1 MLMWYFGG
9 QYLPR
14 WIHPTTGHRQ
24 DSAHQYLH
32 PNAANPET
40 SLTVLCQH
48 SVVRVVVEDG
58 TAIGIEVLASAPG
71 SMNMSSAG
79 LISGTPHE
87 TLDHS
92 VPMRVK
98 AKRVVIL
105 SAGSL
110 NTPAI
115 LERSGIGT
123 ADLLEKLGIECI
135 VDLPGVGENYQ
146 GHVGVEYFYR
156 VDKEKMPLNDAYL
169 REEPEAIQKAD
180 EDFKQGTGAHA
191 SNFFVASGKIRP
203 TEEELEEIGPEFR
216 KLWDEYYRDAKDK
229 PLL

>member
-1 MLMWYFGG
+1 MWYFGG

-24 DSAHQYLH
+24 DSAHLYLH
-32 PNAANPET
+32 PNTANPER

-48 SVVRVVVEDG
+48 RVVRVVVEDS
-58 TAIGIEVLASAPG
+58 TATGIEVLASTPG
-71 SMNMSSAG
+71 NINMSSAG
-79 LISGTPHE
+79 LIIGTPNKA
-87 TLDHS
+87 LDHS
-92 VPMRVK
+92 VSKKIK
-98 AKRVVIL
+98 AKRFVIL
-105 SAGSL
+105 SAGAL

-123 ADLLEKLGIECI
+123 ADLLEKLGVECI

-156 VDKEKMPLNDAYL
+156 VDKETMPLNDAYL
-169 REEPEAIQKAD
+169 REEPGAIQKAD

-191 SNFFVASGKIRP
+191 SNFIAASGKIRP
-203 TEEELEEIGPEFR
+203 TEEELEEIGPGFG